1 MRNIAHEKASLKL
14 TKAELGTFPNRR
26 LFKKYE
32 SLFTN
37 EEAKELVFEERAEF
51 ELAKYSHFP
60 EVRRKF
66 FLALSGNKENT

>member
-1 MRNIAHEKASLKL
+1 MRNIALEKGSLKL
-14 TKAELGTFPNRR
+14 TKADLSTFPNRR

-37 EEAKELVFEERAEF
+37 EEAKEVVFQERAEF

-60 EVRRKF
+60 DVRRKF
-66 FLALSGNKENT
+66 FLALSGSKDNT